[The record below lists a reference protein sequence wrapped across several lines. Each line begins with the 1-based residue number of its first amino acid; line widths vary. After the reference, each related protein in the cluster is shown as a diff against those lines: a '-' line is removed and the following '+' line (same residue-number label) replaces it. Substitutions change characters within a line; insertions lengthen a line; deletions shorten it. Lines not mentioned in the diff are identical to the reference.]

1 MISRRRGPKPR
12 ITLKTPAQLQLMREA
27 GRVVARV
34 HREIAAL
41 VAPGVTLLDLDATAR
56 EVIAKAG
63 AQPSFLGHQ
72 GFPRHICA
80 SVNEAIVHGIP
91 DGRVLREGDIV
102 SVDVGAVVDGFYGDG
117 ARTYPV
123 GSVAPETAGLLAAA
137 ETALGRAVGA
147 ARAGNR
153 LGAIGGEVAV
163 LAGARGYGVVE
174 GYGGHGIGRAMW
186 EEPHIPNRGD
196 PSAGVTLRAGMT
208 LAVEPMLT
216 LGGGATRVLADRW
229 TVVTADGSWSAHFEH
244 TVAVTETG
252 PVVLTEGTTLPA
264 GLTERVPVGVD

>member
-12 ITLKTPAQLQLMREA
+12 ITLKNPAQLELMREA

-34 HREIAAL
+34 HQRIAEL
-41 VAPGVTLLDLDATAR
+41 VAPGVTPLDLDAVAR
-56 EVIAKAG
+56 EVIAQAG
-63 AQPSFLGHQ
+63 ARSSFLGHQ

-102 SVDVGAVVDGFYGDG
+102 SVDVGAVVDGFHGDA

-123 GSVAPETAGLLAAA
+123 GAVAPDIVRLLAAT
-137 ETALGRAVGA
+137 ETALGRALDA
-147 ARAGNR
+147 ATAGNR
-153 LGAIGGEVAV
+153 LGAIGHEVAAV
-163 LAGARGYGVVE
+163 AGALGYGVVE

-196 PSAGVTLRAGMT
+196 PSEGVTLRAGMT
-208 LAVEPMLT
+208 LAIEPMLT

-229 TVVTADGSWSAHFEH
+229 TVVTADGSWSAHVEH
-244 TVAVTETG
+244 TVAVTEAG
-252 PVVLTEGTTLPA
+252 PVVLTEGMAPLA
-264 GLTERVPVGVD
+264 GLTERVSVGVD